1 MPKSPTHAPPTRRL
15 SPTLTELGAM
25 IADAE
30 EDRDFYRGF
39 LERAEAAGLG
49 LRRGQTLLRRAE
61 DRLVQLGRK
70 RDMLLGR
77 GSQSQAGS

>member
-1 MPKSPTHAPPTRRL
+1 VPKPLTHAPPPRRL

-49 LRRGQTLLRRAE
+49 LSRGQRLLQKAE
-61 DRLVQLGRK
+61 TRIAQLQRK
-70 RDMLLGR
+70 REVLLGR
-77 GSQSQAGS
+77 DGRGQMKP

>member
-1 MPKSPTHAPPTRRL
+1 MPKPLTHAPQARRL
-15 SPTLTELGAM
+15 SPTLTELGVM

-61 DRLVQLGRK
+61 DRIVQLSRERDGLLGRK
-70 RDMLLGR
+70 G
-77 GSQSQAGS
+77 QAEL

>member
-1 MPKSPTHAPPTRRL
+1 MLKPLTQAPPSRRF

-49 LRRGQTLLRRAE
+49 LSRGQRLLQRAE
-61 DRLVQLGRK
+61 TRIAQLQRK
-70 RDMLLGR
+70 REVMLSR
-77 GSQSQAGS
+77 ENRSQIRQ

>member
-1 MPKSPTHAPPTRRL
+1 MPKPLTHAPPPRRL

-25 IADAE
+25 IANAE

-39 LERAEAAGLG
+39 LKRAEAAGLG

-61 DRLVQLGRK
+61 DRLIQLGRK
-70 RDMLLGR
+70 RDMLLGQD
-77 GSQSQAGS
+77 GQTK